1 MEIQVTLPLNYK
13 DLQVTV
19 TPTNLAVRL
28 KNETVIEGQF
38 HRKIRATET
47 IWSVDKN
54 ILQVI
59 RGSRTSVKVV
69 SFAHLL

>member
-38 HRKIRATET
+38 HRKIRAAET

-59 RGSRTSVKVV
+59 RGSRAILVY
-69 SFAHLL
+69 